1 MSTAGT
7 AGPFARPLPLGAIF
21 GAIVAAGVAAVGV
34 LHLDRLPFPVC
45 YLKALTGLP
54 CPTCGTTRAMA
65 RLFALDLGGAFVM
78 NPLATMVALGIVAW
92 AVVDLLLLMRGRP
105 WSFRVSPAA
114 GTVLRVGAVLL
125 VFANWV
131 YLIAVGR

>member
-21 GAIVAAGVAAVGV
+21 GAIVAAVVAAVGV

-45 YLKALTGLP
+45 YVKALTGWP
-54 CPTCGTTRAMA
+54 CPTCGATRAMA

-78 NPLATMVALGIVAW
+78 NPLATMVALGIIAW
-92 AVVDLLLLMRGRP
+92 AVVDLLLLRRGGSR
-105 WSFRVSPAA
+105 SFRVSPAT
-114 GTVLRVGAVLL
+114 GTVLRVAAVLL
-125 VFANWV
+125 VLANWV